1 MKGSKYG
8 YIIGLIIGIP
18 LFAFAVN
25 YLFLK
30 GNRASELQVNQYL
43 KNSKIETFTVNN
55 WIGQGSEQYI
65 VALQRGA
72 NSAFIE
78 WFTFYDDSKKKFFN
92 LYTFSYLENNQQG
105 SQRVS
110 FLAYVEDK
118 TVFTGYVNQNQL
130 QNPKYGTKENP
141 VPIWPKDLLQ
151 YNGKIN
157 DKIELEAKTFHVNS
171 QTNNIFIQQ
180 YLSRFMPKDEYKK
193 MFNK

>member
-30 GNRASELQVNQYL
+30 GNRASELQVTQYL

-78 WFTFYDDSKKKFFN
+78 WFTFYDNNIKKYFN
-92 LYTFSYLENNQQG
+92 LYTFSYLEKNQQG

-110 FLAYVEDK
+110 FLGYVEDK

-130 QNPKYGTKENP
+130 RNPKYGTKENP

-171 QTNNIFIQQ
+171 QTNNMFIQQ

>member
-30 GNRASELQVNQYL
+30 GNRASELQVTQYL

-110 FLAYVEDK
+110 FLGYVEDK

-130 QNPKYGTKENP
+130 RNPKYGTKENP

-171 QTNNIFIQQ
+171 QTNNMFIQQ